1 MAAIRIDH
9 LNFTYPLS
17 DAPALRDVSL
27 SVEDGEF
34 LLLCGVSGCGK
45 TTLLR
50 HLKSA
55 LTPNG
60 KRSGDILLD
69 GKPLAEISQ
78 REQAARIGFVLQ
90 QPEDQIVTDKV
101 WHELAFGL
109 ENLGV
114 EPETLRLRVGEMASF
129 FGIQEWFDRDTDGL
143 SGGQKQ
149 LLNLAA
155 VLVMQPEV
163 LVLDEPTARLDP
175 IAAAE
180 FLRAVERVNRELGV
194 TVILSEQRL
203 EPVLGMADHTAV
215 LESGRLSACG
225 TPKEIAEKL
234 YKTSS
239 PFFAAMPAAVRI
251 WGGLGGHGDCPMDV
265 RAGKAMLRNYTL
277 EKTDFPPAES
287 VAGETLLRLKDVWFR
302 YERSGPDVLRGMNLT
317 VHKGEILA
325 VVGGNGCG
333 KTTALRLLAG
343 SLKPWRGK
351 PENEEAKVALLPQEP
366 RALFTR
372 ESLRQELGSGQGRWI
387 EALELSDLLD
397 RDPGDL
403 SGGEQQRAAI
413 AKVLTSSPD
422 VLLLDEPTKGMD
434 AIFKHRFGEMLR
446 ALTADGLAIVLVS
459 HDVEFCAEFANRAG
473 LLFDGQLLSAGE
485 TRSFFTGNHFYTT
498 AANRMAR
505 QQLPEALLCEEVIAA
520 CRNVPAPASPQF

>member
-1 MAAIRIDH
+1 MASVRIDH
-9 LNFTYPLS
+9 LSFTYPLA
-17 DAPALRDVSL
+17 DTPALRDVSL
-27 SVEDGEF
+27 SVGEGEF

-55 LTPNG
+55 LTPRG
-60 KRSGDILLD
+60 TRTGQILLD
-69 GKPLAEISQ
+69 GTPLPEIDA
-78 REQAARIGFVLQ
+78 RTQAARIGFVLQ

-101 WHELAFGL
+101 WHELAFGP

-114 EPETLRLRVGEMASF
+114 DPETLRRRVGEMASF
-129 FGIQEWFDRDTDGL
+129 FGIQAWFDRDTDSL

-155 VLVMQPEV
+155 VLVMQPEI

-175 IAAAE
+175 MAAAE

-203 EPVLGMADHTAV
+203 ELALGMADHAAV
-215 LESGRLSACG
+215 LEEGRLAAWG
-225 TPKEIAEKL
+225 TPREIAKL
-234 YKTSS
+234 LYESRS
-239 PFFAAMPAAVRI
+239 PFFAAMPAAVRL
-251 WGGLGGHGDCPMDV
+251 WGGLGGPGDCPMDV
-265 RAGKAMLRNYTL
+265 RGGKALLRQAAPAPM
-277 EKTDFPPAES
+277 DFPAAALTE
-287 VAGETLLRLKDVWFR
+287 GEPLLRLKDVWFR
-302 YERSGPDVLRGMNLT
+302 YDRSGPDVLRGMNLT
-317 VHKGEILA
+317 VRKGELLA

-343 SLKPWRGK
+343 TLKPWRGRA
-351 PENEEAKVALLPQEP
+351 ENRNVRAALLPQEP

-372 ESLRQELGSGQGRWI
+372 ESLRQELGAGQARWI
-387 EALELSDLLD
+387 EALELGALLD

-403 SGGEQQRAAI
+403 SGGEQQRAAM
-413 AKVLTSSPD
+413 AKLLAANPD

-434 AIFKHRFGEMLR
+434 AIFKQRFGRMLQR
-446 ALTADGLAIVLVS
+446 LTENGVAVVLVS
-459 HDVEFCAEFANRAG
+459 HDVEFCAQFAHRAG

-485 TRSFFTGNHFYTT
+485 TRKFFTGNHFYTT

-505 QQLPEALLCEEVIAA
+505 QWLPEALLCEEVIAA
-520 CRNVPAPASPQF
+520 CRNAPAPASPQS